1 MTSQE
6 SLIRRC
12 IDITICSMAG
22 VESERLCCGSALQN
36 THDEAEARA
45 IAGWIVRS
53 RSLAAIDAFIRFAAI
68 EAAALVDAN
77 IGIVLSLARELL
89 THRTLDAAG
98 IAEIIADADC
108 RGSSSAAVTLIG

>member
-1 MTSQE
+1 MRTM
-6 SLIRRC
+6 RPRP
-12 IDITICSMAG
+12 
-22 VESERLCCGSALQN
+22 ALS
-36 THDEAEARA
+36 R
-45 IAGWIVRS
+45 GWIVRS
-53 RSLAAIDAFIRFAAI
+53 RSLAAIDAFIRFAAV

-77 IGIVLSLARELL
+77 IGIVSSLARELL